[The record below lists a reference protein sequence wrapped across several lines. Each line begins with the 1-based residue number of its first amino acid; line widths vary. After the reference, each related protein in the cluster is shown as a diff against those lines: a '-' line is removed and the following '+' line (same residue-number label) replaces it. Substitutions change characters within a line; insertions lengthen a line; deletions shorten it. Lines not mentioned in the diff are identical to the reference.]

1 MDPLE
6 LFLFVISL
14 IVGYVLGS
22 LNPGYLIGR
31 MKGIDIREVGTK
43 NPGTSNV
50 WHSLGKKYGILTAA
64 YDIFKSLISCILAI
78 YLLQLDYFLAQFSGI
93 MAILGHVFPFY
104 LKFHGGKG
112 VAAAIG
118 MLPYYV
124 AMYMMP
130 LIPSNPYDLTMIFLV
145 LYLVPIALLFIWIT
159 KLLSMLAWI
168 IFPIL
173 GYASYYYYL
182 GNEFNIFFLLHL
194 AFLFGFVTYSAV
206 INKKFPFKGKI
217 FKNDWIRMLLR
228 LLTLF
233 FLVFYDLFTKSV
245 SFVIILIFMA
255 LFVSLDIRRML
266 KHKSGEKTG
275 KEGSSLYRSN
285 EAKSFSSISIYL
297 VAFFV
302 TVLAFPRE
310 IAFSAIVFLIFG
322 DIFSKVIGLVFG
334 RHKILDKT
342 IEGTLAYGGC
352 MALCGYILFTVLNI
366 SPIILIFGG
375 IAAPLTELLS
385 IKMNDNFTVSIISGT
400 VMLYVGF
407 LLGIYV

>member
-1 MDPLE
+1 
-6 LFLFVISL
+6 
-14 IVGYVLGS
+14 
-22 LNPGYLIGR
+22 
-31 MKGIDIREVGTK
+31 
-43 NPGTSNV
+43 
-50 WHSLGKKYGILTAA
+50 
-64 YDIFKSLISCILAI
+64 
-78 YLLQLDYFLAQFSGI
+78 
-93 MAILGHVFPFY
+93 
-104 LKFHGGKG
+104 
-112 VAAAIG
+112 
-118 MLPYYV
+118 
-124 AMYMMP
+124 
-130 LIPSNPYDLTMIFLV
+130 
-145 LYLVPIALLFIWIT
+145 
-159 KLLSMLAWI
+159 
-168 IFPIL
+168 
-173 GYASYYYYL
+173 
-182 GNEFNIFFLLHL
+182 
-194 AFLFGFVTYSAV
+194 
-206 INKKFPFKGKI
+206 
-217 FKNDWIRMLLR
+217 
-228 LLTLF
+228 
-233 FLVFYDLFTKSV
+233 
-245 SFVIILIFMA
+245 
-255 LFVSLDIRRML
+255 ML

-352 MALCGYILFTVLNI
+352 MALCGYILFAILNI

>member
-1 MDPLE
+1 MESLQI
-6 LFLFVISL
+6 FFFAISL
-14 IVGYVLGS
+14 IIGYVLGS

-64 YDIFKSLISCILAI
+64 YDIFKSLIACIIAI
-78 YLLQLDYFLAQFSGI
+78 YLLGLDYYLAQFAGI
-93 MAILGHVFPFY
+93 MAIVGHVFPF
-104 LKFHGGKG
+104 LLRFHGGKG

-124 AMYMMP
+124 SMYMMP
-130 LIPSNPYDLTMIFLV
+130 PNPLNPYDFTMIFLV

-173 GYASYYYYL
+173 GYAAYYYYP
-182 GNEFNIFFLLHL
+182 GNEFNIYFLLHL

-206 INKKFPFKGKI
+206 INKKFPLKGKI

-233 FLVFYDLFTKSV
+233 FLVFYVIFTKPV
-245 SFVIILIFMA
+245 SLIIIIIFMA
-255 LFVSLDIRRML
+255 LFVSIDL
-266 KHKSGEKTG
+266 KRIIKPSNTEKAPTDG
-275 KEGSSLYRSN
+275 TSLYRSG

-297 VAFFV
+297 VAFFA
-302 TVLAFPRE
+302 TVLVFPEE
-310 IAFSAIVFLIFG
+310 IAFSALVFLIFG
-322 DIFSKVIGLVFG
+322 DIFSKVLGLVFG
-334 RHKILDKT
+334 RHRILDKT

-352 MALCGYILFTVLNI
+352 MALCAYILYTLLNV
-366 SPIILIFGG
+366 SPIILIFGAV
-375 IAAPLTELLS
+375 AAPLTELLS
-385 IKMNDNFTVSIISGT
+385 IKINDNFTVSIISGT

-407 LLGIYV
+407 LLGIYL

>member
-1 MDPLE
+1 MGPLE
-6 LFLFVISL
+6 IFLFVTTLL
-14 IVGYVLGS
+14 IGYILGS

-31 MKGIDIREVGTK
+31 MKGINIREVGTK

-50 WHSLGKKYGILTAA
+50 WHSLGKRYGLITAV
-64 YDIFKSLISCILAI
+64 YDIFKSLISCIIAI
-78 YLLQLDYFLAQFSGI
+78 YLLSFNYYLAQFAGI
-93 MAILGHVFPFY
+93 VAIIGHVFPFY
-104 LKFHGGKG
+104 LRFHGGKG

-124 AMYMMP
+124 AMYMIP
-130 LIPSNPYDLTMIFLV
+130 SIPSNPYDLTMIFLV
-145 LYLVPIALLFIWIT
+145 LYLIPIALLFIWIT

-173 GYASYYYYL
+173 GYAVYYYYP

-206 INKKFPFKGKI
+206 INKKFPMKGK
-217 FKNDWIRMLLR
+217 FFMNDWIRMLLR
-228 LLTLF
+228 LLTIF
-233 FLVFYDLFTKSV
+233 FLVFYDIFTKSV
-245 SFVIILIFMA
+245 SLVIILIFMA
-255 LFVSLDIRRML
+255 LFVVLDLRRIL
-266 KHKSGEKTG
+266 KHKSMEKLNM
-275 KEGSSLYRSN
+275 EGPSLYRAS
-285 EAKSFSSISIYL
+285 ETKSFSSISIYL

-302 TVLAFPRE
+302 TVLVFPRK
-310 IAFSAIVFLIFG
+310 IAFSAIIFLIFG
-322 DIFSKVIGLVFG
+322 DIFSKVLGLVFG

-342 IEGTLAYGGC
+342 IEGTFAYGGC
-352 MALCGYILFTVLNI
+352 MALCGYILYTILNI

-407 LLGIYV
+407 LLGLYL